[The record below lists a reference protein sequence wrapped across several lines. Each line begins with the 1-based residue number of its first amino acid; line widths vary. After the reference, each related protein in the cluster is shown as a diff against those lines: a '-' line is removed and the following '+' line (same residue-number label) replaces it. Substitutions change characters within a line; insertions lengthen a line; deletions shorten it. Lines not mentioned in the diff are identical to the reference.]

1 MHFGN
6 TRHGAV
12 GALRTDPA
20 PGTPPTGPPAGAG
33 PTVRAS
39 GTPTR
44 RIPPFALFAGL
55 VAVLAIVP
63 LGMPESSLARLLG
76 GPAVALVATLAAAYG
91 IRRWKPTPAAP
102 WWWVAAGLGLFFLG
116 ETAAWGAQAVDLP
129 WSTLWVSVLSKAG
142 YPVIAVGLLRV
153 ASAQAKNEDR
163 SAILDALVVGAAAAL
178 NFWLVIGDRFLA
190 DPFYTSAE
198 KITMVLSLGG
208 SVLVVVLTVRLLF
221 SLSTHLPS
229 VVMLLGALTSLL
241 VGGFLWASSAVQGAP
256 IRDAA
261 TGLCFAAGYALLG
274 LATCHESAGERVVI
288 EEDRAAELRP
298 HRLVLLVAA
307 AIVPPA
313 LIIGESVGTSEAR
326 HDLPIAATAIAVSML
341 VFVRMFGLTSRVREL
356 AERRGRDRFEAMV
369 RHSQDIITVINT
381 DGRIE
386 YVSPAVQA
394 QWGYAPEECLGQELQ
409 SLVSLDDS
417 EQGRRH
423 LDIAMQLTPAGTH
436 EFEIRIGHRDGAAR
450 DYEVVATNLSE
461 LSDIAGTVLTLHDIT
476 DRKVLEAQLAHQAF
490 HDSLTGLA
498 NRALFLD
505 RVEHALLRNRRDG
518 TDGVA
523 VLFIDLDDFKS
534 VNDGLGHGAGDELL
548 VAVGERLVRCL
559 RPGDTAARLGGD
571 EFAILLD
578 RPANLSSSQAVA
590 ERILEVLQLPIT
602 VGSLDITVPAS
613 IGIALAGTDS
623 NTQDLVRDADIAM
636 YTAKSNGKGR
646 AELFADGQR
655 ENATRRLELRSR
667 LASALDHDELRLVYQ
682 PIIDLQS
689 NRIVSAEALLR
700 WHPAGGRVVAP
711 MEFIPLAEESGLIV
725 PIGRWV
731 MENSVRTARTWQ
743 RAGQDP
749 VAVSVNVSGVQ
760 MRNDTEFVDFVRD
773 TLVQNDLPAS
783 CLIVELTET
792 VMMEDTHHTLKMLEQ
807 FRDLGVRISID
818 DFGTGFCS
826 LSYLRRF
833 AVDRVKIDRSFVE
846 ELGRL
851 PTSATLASNIL
862 TLAGALGV
870 GAVAEGVETSEQ
882 VAVLR
887 SLSCESAQGYYFARP
902 VDETEISAVIEGDRG
917 LAATTAPPAP

>member
-6 TRHGAV
+6 TRRRAG
-12 GALRTDPA
+12 GALLEDPA
-20 PGTPPTGPPAGAG
+20 PIDASRPVGSPAPAA
-33 PTVRAS
+33 RA
-39 GTPTR
+39 PR
-44 RIPPFALFAGL
+44 LQIPPFALFA
-55 VAVLAIVP
+55 VLAAMFAILP
-63 LGMPESSLARLLG
+63 LGMPESDLARLLG
-76 GPAVALVATLAAAYG
+76 GPGVALVATLAAVYG
-91 IRRWKPTPAAP
+91 IRRWQPRPSAP
-102 WWWVAAGLGLFFLG
+102 WWWVAAGLTLFTLG
-116 ETAAWGAQAVDLP
+116 EAASWAAQTLEIP
-129 WSTLWVSVLSKAG
+129 WSALWVQVLAKAG
-142 YPVIAVGLLRV
+142 YPVIAFGLLRV
-153 ASAQAKNEDR
+153 ASAQAKTDDR

-178 NFWLVIGDRFLA
+178 NLWLVIGEQFLA
-190 DPFYTSAE
+190 DTFYTSAE
-198 KITMVLSLGG
+198 KVTMVLSLTG
-208 SVLVVVLTVRLLF
+208 SALVVVLTVRLLF

-229 VVMLLGALTSLL
+229 VVMLLGALSALL
-241 VGGFLWASSAVQGAP
+241 VGGFLWASNAVKGDP
-256 IRDAA
+256 IRDAG

-274 LATCHESAGERVVI
+274 LAACHESAGERVVVPD
-288 EEDRAAELRP
+288 DRAVELRP
-298 HRLVLLVAA
+298 HRLVLLIAA

-313 LIIGESVGTSEAR
+313 LIIGESIGSSDAR
-326 HDLPIAATAIAVSML
+326 HGLPIAATAIVVSIL
-341 VFVRMFGLTSRVREL
+341 VFVRMFGLTARVREL

-369 RHSQDIITVINT
+369 QHSHDIITVINAEGT
-381 DGRIE
+381 IE
-386 YVSPAVQA
+386 YVSPAVRE
-394 QWGYAPEECLGQELQ
+394 QWGYTPEECLGKQLQ
-409 SLVSLDDS
+409 TLISLEDS

-423 LDIAMQLTPAGTH
+423 LDIATNLAPSGTH
-436 EFEIRIGHRDGAAR
+436 EFEVRIGHRDGAMR

-461 LSDIAGTVLTLHDIT
+461 LSDITGTVLTLHDIT

-505 RVEHALLRNRRDG
+505 RVEHALLRQRRDNS
-518 TDGVA
+518 DGVA

-534 VNDGLGHGAGDELL
+534 VNDGLGHGAGDDLL

-571 EFAILLD
+571 EFAVLLD

-602 VGSLDITVPAS
+602 VGTLDITVPAS
-613 IGIALAGTDS
+613 IGIALAGPEST
-623 NTQDLVRDADIAM
+623 TQDLVRDADIAM

-646 AELFADGQR
+646 VELFADGQR

-667 LASALDHDELRLVYQ
+667 LASALDHGELRLVFQ
-682 PIIDLQS
+682 PIVDLRS

-700 WHPAGGRVVAP
+700 WHPTGGRVVAP

-731 MENSVRTARTWQ
+731 MENSVRTAKTWQ
-743 RAGQDP
+743 RDGQEQ

-760 MRNDTEFVDFVRD
+760 MRNDTEFVDFVRA
-773 TLVQNDLPAS
+773 TLERFEMPAS

-792 VMMEDTHHTLKMLEQ
+792 VMMEDTNHTLKMLAQ

-870 GAVAEGVETSEQ
+870 GAVAEGVETSQQ
-882 VAVLR
+882 VEVLR

-902 VDETEISAVIEGDRG
+902 VDEAEIAAVIEGGRG
-917 LAATTAPPAP
+917 LTEETTAPPTA